1 MILANRRKKVRYLK
15 EYPVES
21 RSGLYVVEIGLYV
34 EEKFSDGYL
43 NLADGKVVEYDVGE
57 PDSELVQ
64 MYGFP
69 ALYKKGNVVG

>member
-1 MILANRRKKVRYLK
+1 LK

-34 EEKFSDGYL
+34 AEKSSDKYSDI
-43 NLADGKVVEYDVGE
+43 ADGKVVTYDVGE

-69 ALYKKGNVVG
+69 SLYKKGKEIA